1 MKKHNLKQAK
11 EWFKIGDN
19 ELGYAKCAFN
29 DFDDFYAQ
37 MCVQA
42 HQAIEKYLKGFLVY
56 HNNRYSL
63 THDLTKLIK
72 ECVKVDS
79 ACVQFLDYCNK
90 ITDYY
95 IELRYPVHYLNKTK
109 TQAKEAIGIADK
121 IIKHMPLISNFYGIS
136 ILMFFQEHNPPHFHA
151 KYSGE
156 IGIFNIK
163 TGKGLKKDKNYKQS
177 IL

>member
-19 ELGYAKCAFN
+19 ELGYARCAFN

-42 HQAIEKYLKGFLVY
+42 HQTIEKYLKGFLVY
-56 HNNRYSL
+56 HNKRYPF

-72 ECVKVDS
+72 ECAKINS
-79 ACVQFLDYCNK
+79 ACAQFLDDCNK

-109 TQAKEAIGIADK
+109 TQAKEAIDIADK
-121 IIKHMPLISNFYGIS
+121 IV
-136 ILMFFQEHNPPHFHA
+136 
-151 KYSGE
+151 KY
-156 IGIFNIK
+156 IRLQI
-163 TGKGLKKDKNYKQS
+163 
-177 IL
+177 